1 MRAAP
6 IALMLIIGS
15 QAGAECGKICDKE
28 WWKTVAPADVRA
40 ELDAGAEVLA

>member
-15 QAGAECGKICDKE
+15 QAGAECGKLCDKE
-28 WWKTVAPADVRA
+28 WWKLRRQ
-40 ELDAGAEVLA
+40 LMFGLN